1 MTLIVLFLLLINL
14 FKFFFS
20 VLAIYTYFS
29 EILHSYHAFSLHYFV
44 ITLSTQNNFSH
55 NDNSVETRKLG
66 IFDI

>member
-1 MTLIVLFLLLINL
+1 MTLLVLFLLLINL
-14 FKFFFS
+14 FKIFFQF
-20 VLAIYTYFS
+20 LAIYTYFS